1 MAEIGIDDFL
11 KVEIRVGRV
20 TRAEPYPEARKPAVK
35 LWVDF
40 GEELGVK
47 RSSAQITRHYGPEDL
62 VGRQVLAVTNF
73 PSRQIG
79 KFMSEVLVVGVPD
92 SDGEVVLIG
101 PDEEVPIGGRL
112 H

>member
-1 MAEIGIDDFL
+1 MAEIGIEDFL
-11 KVEIRVGRV
+11 KIEIRVGRV
-20 TRAEPYPEARKPAVK
+20 TRAEPYPEARKPAMK

-47 RSSAQITRHYGPEDL
+47 RSSAQIVRRYGPEGL

-73 PSRQIG
+73 PPRQIG

-101 PDEEVPIGGRL
+101 PDEKVPVGGRL
-112 H
+112 Y